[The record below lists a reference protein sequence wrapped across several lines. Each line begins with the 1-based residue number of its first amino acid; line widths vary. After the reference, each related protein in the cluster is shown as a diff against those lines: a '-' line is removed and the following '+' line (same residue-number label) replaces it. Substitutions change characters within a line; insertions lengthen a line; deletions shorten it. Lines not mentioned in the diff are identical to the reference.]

1 VSSLVDLSRNSSLL
15 LGTRLMRVNLV
26 RLVIGLLGLGIL
38 VDLNRIGKV
47 VLLVNNYLIIIHRL
61 SMLINQNCIS
71 NFTRVSIQLTIAAS
85 LNGALNKLPNKVVL
99 RSRCLD
105 ERSWIKNVTC
115 CRGSVRFILPS
126 GLWHIMRVF
135 LLMRCHWPLV
145 VASSALRLMLGESLL
160 VEFYSNS
167 SSVNTIVMPF
177 VELRL
182 FHRLRINNWTSF
194 WDVTPILFE
203 KHITRWAIFV

>member
-1 VSSLVDLSRNSSLL
+1 
-15 LGTRLMRVNLV
+15 MRVNLV

-99 RSRCLD
+99 RSRCLN
-105 ERSWIKNVTC
+105 ERSWIKNVTG

-126 GLWHIMRVF
+126 GL
-135 LLMRCHWPLV
+135 
-145 VASSALRLMLGESLL
+145 
-160 VEFYSNS
+160 
-167 SSVNTIVMPF
+167 
-177 VELRL
+177 
-182 FHRLRINNWTSF
+182 
-194 WDVTPILFE
+194 
-203 KHITRWAIFV
+203 